1 MITDGVNI
9 IVSRHVHYLNRG
21 AHYDKSDLSI
31 FDRYKPKSFAKPELV
46 TTTPLLAQ
54 TSTHLLMLFEHKGK
68 GHSANLSWQPRAPA
82 LISVKPLYAA

>member
-21 AHYDKSDLSI
+21 AHYEKSVSL
-31 FDRYKPKSFAKPELV
+31 FDRYKPKGFAKSELV

-54 TSTHLLMLFEHKGK
+54 TSTHLLVLFEHGK
-68 GHSANLSWQPRAPA
+68 ARA
-82 LISVKPLYAA
+82 VPLT